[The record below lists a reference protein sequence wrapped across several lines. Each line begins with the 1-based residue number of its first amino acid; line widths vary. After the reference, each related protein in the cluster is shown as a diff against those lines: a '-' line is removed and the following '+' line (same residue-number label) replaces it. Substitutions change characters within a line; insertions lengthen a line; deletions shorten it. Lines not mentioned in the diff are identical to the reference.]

1 MLDRLTWRI
10 GFIAASILAAL
21 LFVGFATQTIRIEG
35 LSVWPFKI
43 VGFKEEIRTIR
54 LDLDSIKRAQET
66 AALKAKQAKAE
77 AEAEYR
83 KKAEITDAKYKAE
96 LADARSRAARY
107 ADANRVRRQ
116 ANGGSPGGPAA
127 PGGSD
132 APEGADGRSEDAELV
147 AVSREDFDILN
158 ENTIRLQQAHEWAL
172 GLNQR

>member
-1 MLDRLTWRI
+1 MIDRLTWRI

-35 LSVWPFKI
+35 ISVWPFKI
-43 VGFKEEIRTIR
+43 IGFKEEIRTIR

-96 LADARSRAARY
+96 LADAHSRADRY

-127 PGGSD
+127 PGQGGDS
-132 APEGADGRSEDAELV
+132 ASADGSGDDAVVL
-147 AVSREDFDILN
+147 SRDDFDIMV
-158 ENTIRLQQAHEWAL
+158 ENSIRLQQAHEWAL